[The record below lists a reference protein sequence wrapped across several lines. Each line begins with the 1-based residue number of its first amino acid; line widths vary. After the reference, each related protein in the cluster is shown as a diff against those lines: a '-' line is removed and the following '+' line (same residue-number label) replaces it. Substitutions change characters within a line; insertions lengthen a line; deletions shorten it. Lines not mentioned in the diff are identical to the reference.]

1 MKSFSKSLAEP
12 SQSLLQFS
20 RSALFFDEVTKR
32 KIDRHLTDIHDK
44 ITEDDIRNIDTN
56 ITARSSA
63 VKIKKTA
70 I

>member
-12 SQSLLQFS
+12 SHSLLQLS

-56 ITARSSA
+56 ITARNLA
-63 VKIKKTA
+63 VKIKNTA
-70 I
+70 V